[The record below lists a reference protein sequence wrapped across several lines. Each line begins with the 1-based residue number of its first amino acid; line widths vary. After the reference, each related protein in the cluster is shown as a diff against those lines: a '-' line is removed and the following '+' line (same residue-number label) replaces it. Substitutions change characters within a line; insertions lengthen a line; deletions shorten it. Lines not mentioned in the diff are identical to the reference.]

1 MVGKINETNVTGGSW
16 LHVLGVNT
24 EKRQHQVKWIDAGYL
39 RTPIPFYRLLQPRSF
54 VRINHN
60 TRCYYLA
67 SKIFFIERTK
77 KFLQASDISLII
89 LYALEIINTVTFKF
103 VLLLFHTIRF
113 TIRYFFLKTWQSD
126 NFEIINNM
134 TFVHEIY
141 LTNLFVDIPYF
152 VSFLIISYACLAF
165 IIIVT

>member
-39 RTPIPFYRLLQPRSF
+39 RTPTPFCRLPQPRSF

-67 SKIFFIERTK
+67 SKIFLIERK
-77 KFLQASDISLII
+77 NFFQPDISLIT
-89 LYALEIINTVTFKF
+89 LYEIINTVTFKF
-103 VLLLFHTIRF
+103 VYFCLVNSIHNSRYF
-113 TIRYFFLKTWQSD
+113 RYFFFFFKRG
-126 NFEIINNM
+126 NFEIMNNSAR
-134 TFVHEIY
+134 IY
-141 LTNLFVDIPYF
+141 SMDIQYF
-152 VSFLIISYACLAF
+152 VSFLITSYACPCL
-165 IIIVT
+165 